1 VSTGSAAAVTYDTFD
16 YWLMPHGLRGLM
28 ATVFWD
34 TAALPG
40 AVGASSPPTRPF
52 QILAPG
58 KMRRE
63 VAEHAFWRGSLWGRV
78 VALQGDS
85 SFTKFDLFEVAGAE
99 LRYWGTFR
107 GNGYYDS
114 EESHSFAAPFGWMD
128 ERMGPGDFKQ
138 QRITDSVFD
147 PRRRRLLN
155 TGDQTLR
162 LEVVAHHESWRDP
175 DSGTV
180 YSDVLE
186 VHYWGRY
193 PEAASREV
201 YHLGRGLGTIRF
213 ETQNPLEP
221 SGVRYQYAQSF
232 ERFTPPDLPTLPW
245 IDPFKNTTYV
255 KNGFCDDFTASPVEG
270 GAVAGHLEG
279 WTGSRDA
286 VITAEP
292 ADEGTGPWKIAL
304 RGSTAGGDSLPDFVV
319 PSDWIPVTPGARY
332 RLSGRVWRGAAADH
346 VYLDFD
352 DGHGE
357 GGAFEDAQALAAS
370 TGMWERVAS
379 EATVGATTTAI
390 RVRCVRDGA
399 NAGNAY
405 FDAITLQRIG

>member
-1 VSTGSAAAVTYDTFD
+1 VGNTSSVGTIYDTYD

-28 ATVFWD
+28 TTVFWS
-34 TAALPG
+34 AAP
-40 AVGASSPPTRPF
+40 ASSVAGARVRPF

-58 KMRRE
+58 KMGGDL
-63 VAEHAFWRGSLWGRV
+63 AEHAFWRGSAWGRI

-85 SFTKFDLFEVAGAE
+85 SFTKYDLFEITGAE
-99 LRYWGTFR
+99 LHYWGTFR

-114 EESHSFAAPFGWMD
+114 EESHSFASPFVWMGQ
-128 ERMGPGDFKQ
+128 RMGLGDFKQ

-147 PRRRRLLN
+147 PRLRRLLN
-155 TGDQTLR
+155 TADQTLR
-162 LEVVAHHESWRDP
+162 VEIVAHHDSWRDP
-175 DSGTV
+175 DSGTS

-186 VHYWGRY
+186 VNYWGRY
-193 PEAASREV
+193 PDAASREV

-213 ETQNPLEP
+213 ETFNSLEP
-221 SGVRYQYAQSF
+221 SGVHYQYAESF

-255 KNGFCDDFTASPVEG
+255 RNGLCDDFIVSPVEG
-270 GAVAGHLEG
+270 GAVARHLRG
-279 WTGSRDA
+279 WSGSPDA
-286 VITAEP
+286 VITAMQ

-304 RGSTAGGDSLPDFVV
+304 RGSTGGGDSTSDFVV

-332 RLSGRVWRGAAADH
+332 RLSGRVWRGTAADN

-352 DGHGE
+352 DGKGQ
-357 GGAFEDAQALAAS
+357 GGAFEDAQALATS
-370 TGMWERVAS
+370 TGTWEQVAA
-379 EATVGATTTAI
+379 EATVGPTTTAI

-399 NAGNAY
+399 NEGNAY
-405 FDAITLQRIG
+405 CDAITLQRLG